1 MLFLHVCGKFHSELV
16 QSIKKIFRKLK
27 DRREDG
33 LTPPPTFPVC
43 CYIVRAEL
51 SELSAYEILSKARAY
66 AVVLSAFELYVEETE
81 LGTNPRSVIPT
92 RRATGR

>member
-33 LTPPPTFPVC
+33 LTPPPHLPSLLLHC
-43 CYIVRAEL
+43 PCRAL
-51 SELSAYEILSKARAY
+51 RLSAYEILSKARAY